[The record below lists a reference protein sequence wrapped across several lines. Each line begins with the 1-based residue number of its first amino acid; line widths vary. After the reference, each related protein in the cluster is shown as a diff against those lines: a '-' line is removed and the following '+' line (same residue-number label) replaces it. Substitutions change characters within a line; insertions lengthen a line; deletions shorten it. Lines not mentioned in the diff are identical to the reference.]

1 MAAATSRGYLGCN
14 SLDWPTIR
22 PYQATPAF
30 NCGLCAAYNQTM
42 RPPQQNPVIPNLEAS
57 PLPDSFAQATAASMS
72 DITWASGTFDTTV
85 SIICFIS
92 EILETS
98 PWRAYNSGAI
108 AKQPS
113 FAKRR

>member
-14 SLDWPTIR
+14 SLVSPTRR

-42 RPPQQNPVIPNLEAS
+42 RPPQQNPVIPNLGAS

-72 DITWASGTFDTTV
+72 DITCASGTFDT
-85 SIICFIS
+85 IAKICCIS
-92 EILETS
+92 EMLETS
-98 PWRAYNSGAI
+98 PWRAYNSGAM
-108 AKQPS
+108 A
-113 FAKRR
+113 R